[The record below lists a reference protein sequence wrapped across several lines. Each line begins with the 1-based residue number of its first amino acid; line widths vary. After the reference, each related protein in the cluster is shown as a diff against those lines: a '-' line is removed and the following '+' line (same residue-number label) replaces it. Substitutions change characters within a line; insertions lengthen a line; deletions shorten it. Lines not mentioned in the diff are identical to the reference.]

1 MYWRKLQKKL
11 TNYNIKEELEEI
23 MRSISSAIISFVIFY
38 IGLCFPKKEIKQH
51 MIRGSILC
59 LSCVI
64 LIVSFI
70 LMILGL
76 WWKDNSRL
84 EKSFMLKMEV
94 IMLTEKEIQIVM
106 NALNGTPTLTTSKF
120 ADKIET
126 ILRKYKENKDE

>member
-106 NALNGTPTLTTSKF
+106 NALNGTTTLTTSKF